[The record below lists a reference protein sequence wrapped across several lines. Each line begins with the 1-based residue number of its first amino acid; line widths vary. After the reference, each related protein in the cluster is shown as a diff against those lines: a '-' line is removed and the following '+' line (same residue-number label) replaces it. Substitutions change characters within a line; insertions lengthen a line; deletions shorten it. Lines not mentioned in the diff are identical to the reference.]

1 MLVVYSAIFPC
12 VPVTTAVRFPFV
24 LLLAFLFRVA
34 FSFLVLMLAE
44 ALLSESRR
52 FLDLLRCLE
61 EGFFFFDAL
70 INFSSGSKIDLEY
83 DSVGL
88 ALFFLLGFAHF
99 SSLATTLLSYFLAE
113 TLLSW

>member
-1 MLVVYSAIFPC
+1 M
-12 VPVTTAVRFPFV
+12 RFPFV
-24 LLLAFLFRVA
+24 LLIAFLFRVA

-83 DSVGL
+83 DLVGL
-88 ALFFLLGFAHF
+88 ALFFLLRFVLF
-99 SSLATTLLSYFLAE
+99 
-113 TLLSW
+113 